1 MIHGLS
7 KNIAEFYGDKE
18 GYTQDKI
25 EVCTYGLELIISD
38 IIAIFIV
45 MIAAVFTNTVLYTIT
60 LLLVFA
66 SIRLQAGGFHA
77 PSHLKCN
84 LLFFAAYAVSVL
96 LVKFIP
102 INITKYLISIMNVI
116 SIIEIIM
123 YAPVAHPN
131 KPVSKKK
138 KKKCRYRSLIMA
150 IVFSVASIILSLCLP
165 MSQYAIAIALG
176 LFWVGLSIM
185 SETLK
190 QKRVTK

>member
-77 PSHLKCN
+77 SSHLKCN

-131 KPVSKKK
+131 KPVSKTK
-138 KKKCRYRSLIMA
+138 KKKCRYRSLIMVV
-150 IVFSVASIILSLCLP
+150 IFSMVSIALLFNVRTI
-165 MSQYAIAIALG
+165 QYATAIAVG
-176 LFWVGLSIM
+176 IFFVGLSIVA
-185 SETLK
+185 ETLK
-190 QKRVTK
+190 QKRVIK

>member
-1 MIHGLS
+1 MIRGLS

-77 PSHLKCN
+77 SSHLKCN

-116 SIIEIIM
+116 SIIEIIV

-150 IVFSVASIILSLCLP
+150 IVFSVASIILSVCLP

>member
-1 MIHGLS
+1 MIRGLS

-77 PSHLKCN
+77 SSHLKCN

-102 INITKYLISIMNVI
+102 INITKYLI
-116 SIIEIIM
+116 IIEIIV

-131 KPVSKKK
+131 KPVSKKKKK

-150 IVFSVASIILSLCLP
+150 IVFSVASIILSVCLP

>member
-77 PSHLKCN
+77 SSHLKCN

-131 KPVSKKK
+131 KPVSKTK